1 MTEYG
6 LRIADSPNTLA
17 PAAAEPPSD
26 TISLARLLTAAWR
39 RRRAI
44 LVPTL
49 VWFALGVAYLVTTPR
64 SYVASSTLLL
74 DADTNQ
80 VVERL
85 AAMDD
90 QTLSESAIE
99 NARLVIQSDTLARAV
114 VDKLGLTGN
123 DSFLH
128 PPRSVLSNLVG
139 GVVGVLRAPLNLLRQ
154 APPSAARAAGASD
167 GGESQLRDRVAQT
180 LSGQIGVGRIGR
192 SGAISVYYTSHDPVI
207 AAAVVNAYAEA
218 YIADVLNANFESTER
233 TTEWLQTRLSD
244 LEAAAASAAAEAE
257 SFRARN
263 GLVSSDGRF
272 MSEESVSQLN
282 LDLGEAIVEA
292 ARSRALVEGYTA
304 VAARG
309 IEGLRSGASVDID
322 ATVDPALAELQA
334 TLADAVADRN
344 RIAASYGEDHPQAA
358 RLSAEIG
365 TASERLFIGIQQR
378 LQRATGEL
386 SVAEARVQ
394 ALRDSLGIAMGDNA
408 EAGAAQVELRALEQ
422 RAETLSLLYQT
433 FLTKFQEIDQQK
445 DFPISDVRILSA
457 ADVPLAADSPRAS
470 RVLAAVLVI
479 GLFFGVALAA
489 FREWGDRFLRT
500 GDDITQSVGVPF
512 LGYLPETSPAASRPG
527 LRVWLSNAL
536 RRRRPPVPSAAVG
549 LTDEVAF
556 AEPDLQRR
564 NNSIYM
570 ETLQY
575 IRLRME
581 MLQTGDPRQPL
592 ILRHGRGEMDAAPVP
607 RGILGITS
615 LRPGEGKSMVSLN
628 LATTLAAS
636 GASVLLIDADMR
648 RPGLSL
654 HLGLTEGP
662 SLVDVAMGRTDWTD
676 AIIASEPPSLDIL
689 PCVRPEGRGH
699 VADLLASKPI
709 RAMLKDVRQRYD
721 HVLIDLAPLGP
732 VVDARVIMRV
742 IGHVL
747 MVAEW
752 GVTPRAMLRKAVESD
767 PILAERL
774 VGVVLNRVDMTA
786 FEDYADRASV
796 DAYLGQYGEYLCS

>member
-1 MTEYG
+1 MTEFG
-6 LRIADSPNTLA
+6 LRIADSPNSLSPVA
-17 PAAAEPPSD
+17 SAGQPGD
-26 TISLARLLTAAWR
+26 TISLARLMSAGWR

-44 LVPTL
+44 LVPVL
-49 VWFALGVAYLVTTPR
+49 VWLALGLAYLVTTPR

-85 AAMDD
+85 AAIDD

-99 NARLVIQSDTLARAV
+99 NARLVIQSDALATAV
-114 VDKLGLTGN
+114 VDKLGLTQN
-123 DSFLH
+123 DSFLD
-128 PPRSVLSNLVG
+128 PPRSALSVLVG
-139 GVVGVLRAPLNLLRQ
+139 GVVSVLRAPLNLMRQ
-154 APPSAARAAGASD
+154 AAPAADAAD
-167 GGESQLRDRVAQT
+167 GGDAQLRGQVAQS
-180 LSGQIGVGRIGR
+180 LSTQIGVGRIGR

-218 YIADVLNANFESTER
+218 YIADVLDANFESTER
-233 TTEWLQTRLSD
+233 TTTWLQTRLSD
-244 LEAAAASAAAEAE
+244 LEAAAAAAAAEAE
-257 SFRARN
+257 TFRTRN

-272 MSEESVSQLN
+272 MSEDSVSQLN
-282 LDLGEAIVEA
+282 LDLGEAIAEA
-292 ARSRALVEGYTA
+292 ARSRALVEGYTT
-304 VAARG
+304 VVARG
-309 IEGLRSGASVDID
+309 IDGLQSGVSVDID

-334 TLADAVADRN
+334 TLADTVADRN
-344 RIAASYGEDHPQAA
+344 RVIASYGEDHPQAV
-358 RLSAEIG
+358 RLTAEIS
-365 TASERLFIGIQQR
+365 TAAERLFIGIQQR

-408 EAGAAQVELRALEQ
+408 SAGAAQVELRALEQ
-422 RAETLSLLYQT
+422 RSETLSMLYQT
-433 FLTKFQEIDQQK
+433 FLTRFQEIDQQK

-457 ADVPLAADSPRAS
+457 AEVPQAADSPRAS
-470 RVLAAVLVI
+470 RVLAAALII
-479 GLFFGVALAA
+479 GLFFGVMIAA

-500 GDDITQSVGVPF
+500 GEDVTQATGAPF
-512 LGYLPETSPAASRPG
+512 LGYLPETSPAPARQPDRRTR
-527 LRVWLSNAL
+527 LTNAI
-536 RRRRPPVPSAAVG
+536 RRRFLPKRPETPGRP
-549 LTDEVAF
+549 DEMAF
-556 AEPDLQRR
+556 AEPDLLQR

-575 IRLRME
+575 IRLRMDA
-581 MLQTGDPRQPL
+581 LQTGDPRQPL
-592 ILRHGRGEMDAAPVP
+592 ILRRGRDEVDAAPLP

-615 LRPGEGKSMVSLN
+615 VRPGEGKSTVSLN

-654 HLGLTEGP
+654 HLGLTGGP
-662 SLVDVAMGRTDWTD
+662 ALVDVAMGRADWAD
-676 AIIASEPPSLDIL
+676 AIVTLDPPSLDVL
-689 PCVRPEGRGH
+689 PCIRPEGQGH

-709 RAMLKDVRQRYD
+709 RTMLKDARQRYD

-732 VVDARVIMRV
+732 VVDARIIMRA

-752 GVTPRAMLRKAVESD
+752 GVTPRAMLRKALDSD

-786 FEDYADRASV
+786 FGDYADRASV
-796 DAYLGQYGEYLCS
+796 DAYLNQYGEYLCS

>member
-6 LRIADSPNTLA
+6 LRIADSPNTLS
-17 PAAAEPPSD
+17 PPSPASPPGD
-26 TISLARLLTAAWR
+26 TISLARLVAAGWR

-44 LVPTL
+44 FVPTL
-49 VWFALGVAYLVTTPR
+49 IWLVLGLAYLVTTPR

-80 VVERL
+80 VVQRL
-85 AAMDD
+85 TAMDD

-99 NARLVIQSDTLARAV
+99 NARLVIQSDSLATAV
-114 VDKLGLTGN
+114 VDKLALTQN
-123 DSFLH
+123 DSFLD
-128 PPRSVLSNLVG
+128 PPRSALSTLVG
-139 GVVGVLRAPLNLLRQ
+139 GVVGILRAPLNLLRKA
-154 APPSAARAAGASD
+154 APTADAANGDDAL
-167 GGESQLRDRVAQT
+167 LRNRVAQT
-180 LSGQIGVGRIGR
+180 LSSQIGVGRIGR
-192 SGAISVYYTSHDPVI
+192 SGAVSVYYTSHDPAI

-233 TTEWLQTRLSD
+233 TTTWLQTRLSD
-244 LEAAAASAAAEAE
+244 LEAAAAAAAAEAE
-257 SFRARN
+257 TFRTRN

-282 LDLGEAIVEA
+282 LDLGEAIAEA
-292 ARSRALVEGYTA
+292 ARSRAMVEGYTD
-304 VAARG
+304 VVARG
-309 IEGLRSGASVDID
+309 IEGLQSGVSVDID
-322 ATVDPALAELQA
+322 ATVDPALAALQA
-334 TLADAVADRN
+334 SLADAVADRN
-344 RIAASYGEDHPQAA
+344 RIIASYGEDHPQSV

-365 TASERLFIGIQQR
+365 TAAERLFIGIQQR

-386 SVAEARVQ
+386 SVAEARVK
-394 ALRDSLGIAMGDNA
+394 ALRDSLGVAMGDNA
-408 EAGAAQVELRALEQ
+408 SAGAAQVELRALEQ
-422 RAETLSLLYQT
+422 RAETLSMLYQT

-457 ADVPLAADSPRAS
+457 ADVPQAADSPRAS
-470 RVLAAVLVI
+470 RVLATALVI
-479 GLFFGVALAA
+479 GLFFGVMIAA

-500 GDDITQSVGVPF
+500 GEDVTQAAGVPF
-512 LGYLPETSPAASRPG
+512 LGYLPETSPTAPRPDLWTRLTAAI
-527 LRVWLSNAL
+527 
-536 RRRRPPVPSAAVG
+536 RRRFRPVKTGVVSQPDD
-549 LTDEVAF
+549 LAF
-556 AEPDLQRR
+556 AEPDPLRR

-581 MLQTGDPRQPL
+581 ILQSGDPRQPL
-592 ILRHGRGEMDAAPVP
+592 ILRRGRDEAEAAPLP

-615 LRPGEGKSMVSLN
+615 LRPGEGKSTVSLN

-654 HLGLTEGP
+654 HLGLTGGP
-662 SLVDVAMGRTDWTD
+662 SLVDVAMGRADWAD
-676 AIIASEPPSLDIL
+676 AIVTSDPPSLDVL
-689 PCVRPEGRGH
+689 PCIRPEGRGH

-709 RAMLKDVRQRYD
+709 RAMLRDARLRYD

-732 VVDARVIMRV
+732 VVDARVIMRS

-752 GVTPRAMLRKAVESD
+752 GATPRAMLRKAVDSD
-767 PILAERL
+767 PILTERL
-774 VGVVLNRVDMTA
+774 VGVVLNRVDMAA
-786 FEDYADRASV
+786 FDDYADRASV
-796 DAYLGQYGEYLCS
+796 DGYFDEYGEYLCS